1 MEIIFKLAFFGAL
14 GLGIE
19 VIFTSIAQARNPK
32 KRNRQKLF
40 GYSSLWY
47 FPLYATFI
55 PATLY
60 LLQTP
65 LEGQYW
71 LVRGVVYALVIHIGE
86 FTTMGVLHVLN
97 GESPS
102 ESEYKTS
109 GRSIHGLTRPDFFP
123 GFVLMGL
130 IFEYFYR
137 MVF

>member
-1 MEIIFKLAFFGAL
+1 MEIILKLALFGAL
-14 GLGIE
+14 ALGIE

-47 FPLYATFI
+47 FPLYGSFI
-55 PATLY
+55 PAMLY

-65 LEGQYW
+65 LDGQFW
-71 LVRGVVYALVIHIGE
+71 LVRGIVYALIIHVGE
-86 FTTMGVLHVLN
+86 FVTMGALHLLN

-102 ESEYKTS
+102 ESEYKES
-109 GRSIHGLTRPDFFP
+109 GRSIMGFTRPDFFP

-130 IFEYFYR
+130 VFEYFYR
-137 MVF
+137 LVF